1 MTAQSMNHQQA
12 LEEHATER
20 YLLGEMAPEERR
32 AFEEHYLECPECLE
46 AVTFG
51 ADFMEAGRQVAL
63 EDKSMRVSTVVPTW
77 RERLLAVVSGGL
89 RPVAALSCAL
99 LLGLVGIG
107 YQAATIHRQ
116 RQTIASL
123 QDLRPEYRFVLT
135 GESRGKTRIIKVRHN
150 TQLSVKVEFTPGEEF
165 TPYRADLLSAD
176 SKVSYSMPLSVAPTD
191 DSVSFSIP
199 AAGLDAG
206 SYSLVI
212 RRQNKAGASDDMK
225 SNFVL
230 QFAD

>member
-1 MTAQSMNHQQA
+1 MTAQFMNHQQA

-20 YLLGEMAPEERR
+20 YLLGEMTAEERR
-32 AFEEHYLECPECLE
+32 AFEEHYLECAECLE

-63 EDKSMRVSTVVPTW
+63 EEKSMRVSPAVPTW
-77 RERLLAVVSGGL
+77 RERLLAVVPAGL
-89 RPVAALSCAL
+89 RLVPALACVL
-99 LLGLVGIG
+99 LLCLIGIG
-107 YQAATIHRQ
+107 YQGLTIHRQ
-116 RQTIASL
+116 QQKIASL

-135 GESRGKTRIIKVRHN
+135 GESRGKAKIVKVRHN

-165 TPYRADLLSAD
+165 TPYRADLLSGD
-176 SKVSYSMPLSVAPTD
+176 NKISYSMPLSVAPTD

-212 RRQNKAGASDDMK
+212 RRQNKAGMNKDMT
-225 SNFVL
+225 SEFVL

>member
-1 MTAQSMNHQQA
+1 MTAQFMNHQQA

-20 YLLGEMAPEERR
+20 YLLGEMTAEQRR
-32 AFEEHYLECPECLE
+32 AFEEHYLECAECLE

-63 EDKSMRVSTVVPTW
+63 QDKSMRVSTAVPTW
-77 RERLLAVVSGGL
+77 RERLLAVLSGGL
-89 RPVAALSCAL
+89 RPATALSCL
-99 LLGLVGIG
+99 LVLCLVGIG
-107 YQAATIHRQ
+107 YQGATIHRQ
-116 RQTIASL
+116 RQAIASL
-123 QDLRPEYRFVLT
+123 QGLRPEYHLVLT
-135 GESRGKTRIIKVRHN
+135 GESRGNTRVIKVRHN

-176 SKVSYSMPLSVAPTD
+176 KKVSYSMPLSVAPTD

-212 RRQNKAGASDDMK
+212 RRQNKTGASNDMTSK
-225 SNFVL
+225 FVL